1 MMQRGLGMM
10 RERTRNDTEGARND
24 EGADQEW

>member
-10 RERTRNDTEGARND
+10 RERTRNGEEGARND
-24 EGADQEW
+24 EGADQE